1 LFLVIVLASIS
12 VGSAF
17 AITIRLAGD
26 VTIDGTL
33 TTGGVIISPTIT
45 NLQSQIDAVGPSV
58 SPDADGDTLG
68 GKNSIDF
75 VSSLQSCPANQVV
88 KGFNSIGTEI
98 CSLVSEVRDINTSL
112 VGAISPEGVS
122 IKIGNDGFP
131 IIAYDDTDL
140 KVVHCTNATCST
152 FDSPVTVSIS
162 AVSNLELTIGG
173 DGLPAIAHRVNAG
186 GFINFVHC
194 TDASCSATDP
204 IESVEPLNIISQ
216 ISMTT
221 GSDGFPILAY
231 SKAVPNLNVIHCTNA
246 SCSTFDGPNVVDTIS
261 GTLPII
267 SIGSDNLPIISY
279 RDGVN
284 FDIKVVHCTNVSCSS
299 VDTPTILVN
308 GASNSDVGQRG
319 TMTIGTDG
327 FPILAYNAG
336 STPGQLK
343 VVHCTNVVCGT
354 ADTPI
359 VLDNGGA
366 GGGSDSAREME
377 MTINNDGFPIITY
390 INGNDIQLRVIQC
403 TSTDCSTF
411 NPPEIIDNTGNPDTD
426 QHPSITIGNDGFP
439 VLAYQSTGLT
449 FIRIGGLD
457 FS

>member
-58 SPDADGDTLG
+58 SPNADGDTLG
-68 GKNSIDF
+68 GIDSTGF

-88 KGFNSIGTEI
+88 KGFLSSGTEI

-112 VGAISPEGVS
+112 VGAISPEDVS

-131 IIAYDDTDL
+131 IIAYDDTDV

-152 FDSPVTVSIS
+152 FDSPVTVSS
-162 AVSNLELTIGG
+162 SVAGNLELTIGG

-194 TDASCSATDP
+194 TTASCSATDP
-204 IESVEPLNIISQ
+204 IESVEPLNIISR

-246 SCSTFDGPNVVDTIS
+246 SCSTFDGPNVVDTVPAS
-261 GTLPII
+261 RPII

-279 RDGVN
+279 RDGAN

-308 GASNSDVGQRG
+308 GASNSDVGSRG

-327 FPILAYNAG
+327 FPSVPIAIEVPELA
-336 STPGQLK
+336 
-343 VVHCTNVVCGT
+343 
-354 ADTPI
+354 
-359 VLDNGGA
+359 
-366 GGGSDSAREME
+366 
-377 MTINNDGFPIITY
+377 
-390 INGNDIQLRVIQC
+390 
-403 TSTDCSTF
+403 
-411 NPPEIIDNTGNPDTD
+411 PPEPPLPPKLIVKSRTSFNSLQISFPLASNPV
-426 QHPSITIGNDGFP
+426 TICP
-439 VLAYQSTGLT
+439 AWQL
-449 FIRIGGLD
+449 
-457 FS
+457 